1 MHMDATFQLRADQT
15 RTVVVAV
22 IVAVIGLAIV
32 LLSAGFGQTVADNA
46 VRSAGSLETSRYE
59 LLLQLNAV
67 AALVAGGILLAI
79 GTYVA
84 LKRI

>member
-1 MHMDATFQLRADQT
+1 MNATLQVHADQT
-15 RTVVVAV
+15 RTVVVALV
-22 IVAVIGLAIV
+22 VAVIGFAIV

-46 VRSAGSLETSRYE
+46 VRAAGSLDSSRYE
-59 LLLQLNAV
+59 LLLQLNAI

>member
-1 MHMDATFQLRADQT
+1 MNATLQVHADQT
-15 RTVVVAV
+15 RTVVIALF
-22 IVAVIGLAIV
+22 VAVIGFAIV

-46 VRSAGSLETSRYE
+46 VRAAGSLDASRYE
-59 LLLQLNAV
+59 LLLQLNAL